1 MLICFLKKLLYLC
14 LDILVIKTNT
24 IMKKKK
30 LLIITT
36 ALILLII
43 ILIIGKKANWFGQ
56 NNDVIAVETQKVTPI
71 TLTQKVSA
79 TGKIQPE
86 LEIKLSS
93 EVSGEI
99 IELPIKEG
107 QMVKKGDLLVRINP
121 DIYQSIVK
129 RSAASLETVRASLQQ
144 ADANFKEAQESYNRN
159 KILFD
164 KGVISKSDWDKATST
179 YEVAK
184 ASRESAR
191 YNVQSAMATVTE
203 AQDNLKKTV
212 IYAPTNGTISK
223 LSVELGE
230 RVVGTMQMTG
240 TEIMRVANLGSME
253 VEVDVN
259 ENDIVKVNVG
269 DSVNVEVD
277 AYLKRIFKGTVTNIA
292 NTANSTSSVDQVTN
306 FKVKIH
312 IEESSYQDL
321 LKDKPAGYSP
331 FRPGMTATVDIL
343 TNTKK
348 DVVAVP
354 ISAIM
359 IKKKSE
365 INPNTPKQDADKK
378 QEVVFVLKNGKA
390 ELRTV
395 NTGIQDN
402 VNIEILS
409 GISKDETI
417 ITGPYQTITK
427 ILKNGDKVN
436 VKP

>member
-1 MLICFLKKLLYLC
+1 MYLC

-24 IMKKKK
+24 VMKKKK

-121 DIYQSIVK
+121 DIYQSVVK
-129 RSAASLETVRASLQQ
+129 RSTASLETVRASLQQ

-365 INPNTPKQDADKK
+365 INPNTPKEDADKK

-390 ELRTV
+390 ELRAV

>member
-1 MLICFLKKLLYLC
+1 
-14 LDILVIKTNT
+14 
-24 IMKKKK
+24 MKKKK

-121 DIYQSIVK
+121 DIYQSVVK
-129 RSAASLETVRASLQQ
+129 RSAASLETIRASLQQ

-365 INPNTPKQDADKK
+365 INPNTPKEDADKK

-390 ELRTV
+390 KLRTV

>member
-1 MLICFLKKLLYLC
+1 MYLC

-121 DIYQSIVK
+121 DIYQSVVK

-144 ADANFKEAQESYNRN
+144 ADANFKEAQENYNRN

-427 ILKNGDKVN
+427 ILKNGDNVN

>member
-1 MLICFLKKLLYLC
+1 MYLC

-121 DIYQSIVK
+121 DIYQSVVK
-129 RSAASLETVRASLQQ
+129 RSAASLETIRASLQQ

-365 INPNTPKQDADKK
+365 INPNTPKEDADKK

-390 ELRTV
+390 KLRTV